1 LNFVKVILLDIW
13 GGIIYKPAIFMKLRT
28 VLAGKIEENSYRS
41 IIGEFVKKIEHYCPV
56 EFIESKVSEK
66 GILENKDITKLL
78 DYGKDF
84 YKIALDL
91 KGRDFSTCSF
101 ADFFKST
108 LYNRKNVVFYIGGAF
123 GLGEE
128 LAEKCDERISL
139 SKLTLA
145 HKVAAVVLMEQL
157 YRAFTIISGHPYHK

>member
-1 LNFVKVILLDIW
+1 
-13 GGIIYKPAIFMKLRT
+13 MKLRA
-28 VLAGKIEENSYRS
+28 VLAGKIGENSYRN
-41 IIGEFVKKIEHYCPV
+41 IIGGFVKKIEHYCPV

-66 GILENKDITKLL
+66 GMPDNKDIAKLF

-84 YKIALDL
+84 YKIALDI
-91 KGRDFSTCSF
+91 KGRDFSSCGF
-101 ADFFKST
+101 ADFFKKT
-108 LYNRKNVVFYIGGAF
+108 LYNKKNVVFYIGGAF

-157 YRAFTIISGHPYHK
+157 YRAFTIINGHPYHK